1 MVAILPLMPNWTFLT
16 NHAHVILCV
25 TNDPDATL
33 REIAAQVGITE
44 RAAHRIVVE
53 LESEGVLN
61 RVREGRRNHYQVN
74 TKFPLRHKLE
84 QHCKV
89 KQLLQLL
96 SVRGKR
102 RP

>member
-1 MVAILPLMPNWTFLT
+1 MSNWTFLT

-25 TNDPDATL
+25 ANDPDATL

-53 LESEGVLN
+53 LETEGALN
-61 RVREGRRNHYQVN
+61 RVREGRRNHYNVN

-84 QHCKV
+84 QQCTV
-89 KQLLQLL
+89 KRLLQLL
-96 SVRGKR
+96 SVPRKR

>member
-1 MVAILPLMPNWTFLT
+1 MVMSHWTFLT

-25 TNDPDATL
+25 ANDPDATL

-53 LESEGVLN
+53 LESEGALN
-61 RVREGRRNHYQVN
+61 RVREGRRNHYKVN

-84 QHCKV
+84 QQCTV
-89 KQLLQLL
+89 KRLLQLL
-96 SVRGKR
+96 SVPRKR